1 MHIIDFKAAHDSD
14 IHWCLEIYMDA
25 MQPLV
30 AELLP
35 EWNVQRL
42 KCSFEQSFKLE
53 EVKIIFDQNKRVGWI
68 QEQNHVDKVV
78 LGQIYVHADFRGG
91 GIGTAAMKLFLA
103 KAEKQKLPCELWVMK
118 NNPARQFYLRL
129 DFKIVEE
136 NETKYRMIRTA

>member
-1 MHIIDFKAAHDSD
+1 M
-14 IHWCLEIYMDA
+14 
-25 MQPLV
+25 
-30 AELLP
+30 
-35 EWNVQRL
+35 
-42 KCSFEQSFKLE
+42 
-53 EVKIIFDQNKRVGWI
+53 
-68 QEQNHVDKVV
+68 